1 MPFSTLK
8 GTTLLLPTSAAD
20 PASMMAQALGI
31 YKNVVG
37 KNSGTE
43 LPGISQSK
51 LTRTTRQSDSS
62 AVAGDDS
69 SLTAKSA
76 DEDHLGDPVFSLQSH
91 KKDD

>member
-1 MPFSTLK
+1 MK

-37 KNSGTE
+37 KNSGTD
-43 LPGISQSK
+43 LPAASQSK
-51 LTRTTRQSDSS
+51 LTKKTEQSDSS
-62 AVAGDDS
+62 AVSSDDS
-69 SLTAKSA
+69 SRHANSA
-76 DEDHLGDPVFSLQSH
+76 ADDHLGDPVFSLQSH

>member
-1 MPFSTLK
+1 MK

-37 KNSGTE
+37 KNPGTQ
-43 LPGISQSK
+43 LPATSQSK
-51 LTRTTRQSDSS
+51 LTKNTRQSDSS
-62 AVAGDDS
+62 AVNGDDS
-69 SLTAKSA
+69 SLSA
-76 DEDHLGDPVFSLQSH
+76 NSVDDDHLGDPIFSLQSH